1 MMNGLNSGA
10 QKNDSLADIARALK
24 QGKTGVILLGNTATP
39 DDFAAGLSLY
49 LSLIKAGKDIYIV
62 SSKRSEVNF
71 VGADKIASKLDIPGD
86 NLVISFPYVEGAVD
100 RVDAKIENGKFSIVI
115 VPNQGFPPLDPKQA
129 EFSRSGGTV
138 DFVVLIG
145 VANLNSLGDLYQQN
159 KEIFQGNEI
168 INIDRKLGNAR
179 YGTINLVDTSFSC
192 MSEIIFRLIQ
202 ELQVEIDQDI
212 ATNLYSGILAGTN
225 NFTSFSI
232 KPDTLEIAAFLMKKG
247 AKKIPV
253 PARPQ
258 TSASMAPATSP
269 AARVQP
275 QAAVSRPAPAA
286 PAGGTAGFVQSR
298 PAGPQPVVRRTSV
311 SQPMGQ
317 PVGSVSASPAAPGI
331 KPQEADV
338 PGEQAEEK
346 SAPQD
351 WLKPKIFSGK
361 LMKKG

>member
-1 MMNGLNSGA
+1 MNGMNSGRH
-10 QKNDSLADIARALK
+10 KNDSIADIARAVK
-24 QGKTGVILLGNTATP
+24 QGKTGVILLSATATP
-39 DDFAAGLSLY
+39 DDFAAGLALY

-62 SSKRSEVNF
+62 SSKRSEINF
-71 VGADKIASKLDIPGD
+71 IGADKIASKLDIPGD

-100 RVDAKIENGKFSIVI
+100 RVDAKIESGKFSIVI

-145 VANLNSLGDLYQQN
+145 VTNLNSLGDLYEQN
-159 KEIFQGNEI
+159 KDIFQGNEI

-179 YGTINLVDTSFSC
+179 YGTLNLIDTSFSC

-225 NFTSFSI
+225 NFTSLSI

-253 PARPQ
+253 RSQ
-258 TSASMAPATSP
+258 T
-269 AARVQP
+269 
-275 QAAVSRPAPAA
+275 AAVSSVSRIQPQTVVSRSASAA
-286 PAGGTAGFVQSR
+286 SVGGTTGFAQSQ
-298 PAGPQPVVRRTSV
+298 PTAQPVVRRTSV
-311 SQPMGQ
+311 SQSVRETVEQ
-317 PVGSVSASPAAPGI
+317 PVKSTFSSPISSSVKPKEPAVS
-331 KPQEADV
+331 ED
-338 PGEQAEEK
+338 QAEEK